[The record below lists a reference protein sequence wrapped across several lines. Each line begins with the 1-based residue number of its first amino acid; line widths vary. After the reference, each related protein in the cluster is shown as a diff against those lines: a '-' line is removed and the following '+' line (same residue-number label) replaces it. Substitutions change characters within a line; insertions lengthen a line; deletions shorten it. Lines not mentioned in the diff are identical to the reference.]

1 MKIQLKAIKYY
12 RSLSRGTHCYEAN
25 LYVNGTNVA
34 TVSNDGNGGSDNQE
48 LRMYKQ
54 TDVQIR
60 RNRQLMTSAKNKISE
75 MLDRDGRK
83 YGAEIS
89 ANYYSIALERWC
101 ADEVADWVILKE
113 MKRSMKTN
121 ILFMENNDTIQVT
134 CYKRQG
140 KKLPVT
146 QELID
151 KFIQEYGKQP
161 FPKPGWKVKIL
172 NPLKDVELLH
182 IIRDMSYEEAHENAA

>member
-12 RSLSRGTHCYEAN
+12 RSLSRATHCYEAN
-25 LYVNGTNVA
+25 LYVDGVNVA
-34 TVSNDGNGGSDNQE
+34 RVSNEGNGGADNQE

-54 TDVQIR
+54 TDAQIR
-60 RNRQLMTSAKNKISE
+60 RNRQLLTSAKNKISL
-75 MLDRDGRK
+75 MKSRDGDK
-83 YGAEIS
+83 YGSEVS

-121 ILFMENNDTIQVT
+121 ILFMENRDTIQVT

-140 KKLPVT
+140 KNLPVT

-172 NPLKDVELLH
+172 NPLKDEELLH
-182 IIRDMSYEEAHENAA
+182 IIRDMSYKDTNANAA